1 MIGRSPAKA
10 RSRGGSLLARLRADT
25 GGNTLAMVAAA
36 ILPIAAMIG
45 SGLDMS
51 RAYLAQAKLQNACD
65 AGALAARRFM
75 ASAAF
80 TAGAEDEGERFFYF
94 NFPEGTMGTGDITLD
109 IGASATNSSVVEISA
124 STEVPTTIM
133 ALFGQDE
140 IPIAVECDADQDYV
154 NNDIMLVLDV
164 TLSMNCQAGD
174 LNCAMRTTEHT
185 TSRLRRLREGAAGLY
200 RALEGAAGVRTR
212 YGFMPYSHAVNV
224 GRDLN
229 DLWVREPASYR
240 RGACTWPTTS
250 TCVLTA
256 TSGTTHNLTWRNTWR
271 GGTSAGTQWQTNVN
285 SGCIEERNSISQTT
299 ILTTVSQNDINTTST
314 TDATRKW
321 APYDPAWQQAGRFP
335 DGTTT
340 SGTTYPTLNSFCP
353 RPARRLATYATEAA
367 FQAEMNR
374 IAGSQTYPTASP
386 YTGRAAGGYT
396 YHDIGIIWGAR
407 YLSSTGMF
415 QADNPT
421 TFNNI
426 RVDKHIVFLTDGVQT
441 AAETPYTSYANERWD
456 RRLGNSGT
464 QLARH
469 QARFLAACSRAR
481 SMGMTIWVIALDEQD
496 TASISPC
503 ATSTDH
509 FYVSDGSDLEEI
521 FELIGR
527 GIGRLRL
534 TR

>member
-1 MIGRSPAKA
+1 MIARAPANA
-10 RSRGGSLLARLRADT
+10 TSQRRGFLARLRADT
-25 GGNTLAMVAAA
+25 RGNTLALVAAA
-36 ILPIAAMIG
+36 ILPIAGMIG

-51 RAYLAQAKLQNACD
+51 RAYLAEAKLQNACD
-65 AGALAARRFM
+65 AAALAARRFM
-75 ASAAF
+75 ASASF
-80 TAGAEDEGERFFYF
+80 TSGAEAEGERFFNF
-94 NFPEGTMGTGDITLD
+94 NFPADTMNVGPITLD
-109 IGASATNSSVVEISA
+109 IGASDANSSVVEVSA

-133 ALFGQDE
+133 ALFGQDA
-140 IPIAVECDADQDYV
+140 IPIDVQCDADQDYV

-164 TLSMNCQAGD
+164 TLSMNCQAGN
-174 LNCAMRTTEHT
+174 LSCASRTTEHT

-200 RALEGAAGVRTR
+200 RALDGAAGVRTR

-240 RGACTWPTTS
+240 RGTCVWPTAS

-271 GGTSAGTQWQTNVN
+271 GGTNAGTQWQTNVN

-299 ILTTVSQNDINTTST
+299 IRTTVAQTDIDTTST
-314 TDATRKW
+314 TDLTRKW

-340 SGTTYPTLNSFCP
+340 SGSSYPTLNAFCP
-353 RPARRLATYATEAA
+353 RPARRLGTYATEAA

-396 YHDIGIIWGAR
+396 YHDIGIIWGMR
-407 YLSSTGMF
+407 YLSSSGMF
-415 QADNPT
+415 SSSNPT

-441 AAETPYTSYANERWD
+441 AAETPYTSYGNERWD
-456 RRLGNSGT
+456 RRMGTSGA
-464 QLARH
+464 QLDRH
-469 QARFLAACSRAR
+469 MSRFLAACSRAR
-481 SMGMTIWVIALDEQD
+481 SMGMTVWVIALDEQD
-496 TASISPC
+496 TTGISPC
-503 ATSTDH
+503 ATSGDH
-509 FYVSDGSDLEEI
+509 FYTSDGSDLEEI

-534 TR
+534 TQ